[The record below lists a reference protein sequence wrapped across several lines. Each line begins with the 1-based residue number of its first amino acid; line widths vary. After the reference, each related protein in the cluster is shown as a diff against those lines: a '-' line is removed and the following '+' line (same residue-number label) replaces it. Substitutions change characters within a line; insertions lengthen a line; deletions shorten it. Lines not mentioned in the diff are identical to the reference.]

1 MVLGLIPDAPRAAVR
16 AVGNA
21 AGAGAVRALVSGA
34 QRAEIAA
41 AVRRVTKI
49 ETATEPRFQELFVAA
64 MAFPHATAPTPH
76 LAGLVELPERRAT
89 RTGRRRSRPRRAHVT
104 DEPTIRERDE
114 RSPHAAGGPAA
125 GPDARRRAPPRS
137 WPASRSSPVG
147 SRRSSSSPTEGLELL
162 EHNADTIL
170 EEVGIEVHDHAVA
183 IDLYRAAGADVDGTR
198 VRFPRGLCRQIVQAT
213 APRTYTQHAR
223 NPDHDVQIGGDAT
236 VFAPNYGSP
245 FVHDLDR
252 GRRYATLEDFEN
264 FVKLAYVSPHLHH
277 SGGTVCEP
285 VDVPVSKRHLDMVYA
300 HLRYSDKPFMGSVT
314 AGSRAEDS
322 FELARIAFGGDL
334 ADRTVM
340 TSLINASSP
349 LVWDASMLEAARVY
363 AEHNQATIITPFIL
377 AGAMAPTT
385 SAAVAAQ
392 TLAEALAGMTFVQLV
407 RPGAPVIFG
416 SFASSM
422 SMQTGAPTFGTPEP
436 AIVLYTCAALARRL
450 GVPFR
455 SGGALTASKLPDA
468 QAAYESASTLI
479 PTLMGGVNFV
489 LHAAGWLEGGLS
501 IGYEKFVIDEDQL
514 GMMETF
520 ARGLDLS
527 ENGQAMDAFREQEPG
542 VHFLGSTH
550 TLANFEQAFYRSTIA
565 DNSSFEQWSDEGG
578 LDAAQRANAIW
589 KQRLAA
595 YEAPPIDAAVD
606 EELRAF
612 VTRRK
617 AELPDEFA

>member
-1 MVLGLIPDAPRAAVR
+1 VVAREPFLTRRLAPFE
-16 AVGNA
+16 
-21 AGAGAVRALVSGA
+21 LVS
-34 QRAEIAA
+34 
-41 AVRRVTKI
+41 
-49 ETATEPRFQELFVAA
+49 
-64 MAFPHATAPTPH
+64 
-76 LAGLVELPERRAT
+76 
-89 RTGRRRSRPRRAHVT
+89 
-104 DEPTIRERDE
+104 D
-114 RSPHAAGGPAA
+114 
-125 GPDARRRAPPRS
+125 
-137 WPASRSSPVG
+137 
-147 SRRSSSSPTEGLELL
+147 EGLARL

-170 EEVGIEVHDHAVA
+170 EEVGIEVHDHPVA
-183 IDLYRAAGADVDGTR
+183 LDLFRGAGADVDGTR
-198 VRFPRGLCRQIVQAT
+198 VHFPRGLCRQVVQKS
-213 APRTYTQHAR
+213 APSVYTQHAR
-223 NPDHDVQIGGDAT
+223 NPAHDVQIGGDAT

-264 FVKLAYVSPHLHH
+264 FVKLAYASPHLHH

-340 TSLINASSP
+340 TSLINAASP
-349 LVWDASMLEAARVY
+349 LVWDGSMLEAARVY

-501 IGYEKFVIDEDQL
+501 IGYEKFVIDDDQL
-514 GMMETF
+514 GMQATF

-527 ENGQAMDAFREQEPG
+527 ENGQAMDAFRSQEPG
-542 VHFLGSTH
+542 VHFLGAAH
-550 TLANFEQAFYRSTIA
+550 TLANFEQAFYRSAVA

-589 KQRLAA
+589 KRRLAE
-595 YEAPPIDAAVD
+595 YEPPPIEPAVD
-606 EELRAF
+606 EELRDF
-612 VTRRK
+612 VARRK